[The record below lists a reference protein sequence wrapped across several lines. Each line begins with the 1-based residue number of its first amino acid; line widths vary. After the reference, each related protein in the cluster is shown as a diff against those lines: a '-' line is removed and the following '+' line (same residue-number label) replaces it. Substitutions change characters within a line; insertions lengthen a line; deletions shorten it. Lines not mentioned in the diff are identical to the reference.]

1 MVQESQFLS
10 VATILAETTKEVF
23 EKLVKTPLT
32 FGPPG
37 FKEGKEIKGDVASIL
52 GLTGVRKIS
61 NEGGQDDSADYKAIF
76 VLTWPLEAY
85 IKASNLMLK
94 EKYTKYQYEISDVG
108 GEICNVIVGN
118 AKPRLEQE
126 GFTANLSI
134 PSVIHGSKHR
144 VHYPLGSTIVAVPLN
159 SSYGDMTLEF
169 GYAEGKKKKA
179 S

>member
-23 EKLVKTPLT
+23 EKLVKTTLS
-32 FGPPG
+32 FGKPS
-37 FKEGKEIKGDVASIL
+37 FKEGKEIKGDVASII
-52 GLTGVRKIS
+52 GTTGTRKAS
-61 NEGGQDDSADYKAIF
+61 SEEEEDELVDYKAIF

-94 EKYTKYQYEISDVG
+94 EKYTAYQYEISDVG
-108 GEICNVIVGN
+108 GEICNVILGN
-118 AKPRLEQE
+118 AKLKLEKE

-169 GYAEGKKKKA
+169 GYAEAKKK
-179 S
+179 SPS

>member
-32 FGPPG
+32 YGSPG

-52 GLTGVRKIS
+52 GLTGVRQIS
-61 NEGGQDDSADYKAIF
+61 DESGGGSADYKAIF

-118 AKPRLEQE
+118 AKPKLEKE

-159 SSYGDMTLEF
+159 STYGDMTLEF
-169 GYAEGKKKKA
+169 GYAEGKKKPA

>member
-23 EKLVKTPLT
+23 EKLVKTTLT
-32 FGPPG
+32 FGPPS

-52 GLTGVRKIS
+52 GITGTRKVS
-61 NEGGQDDSADYKAIF
+61 NEEDEGFVDYKAIF

-118 AKPRLEQE
+118 AKKRLEKE

-169 GYAEGKKKKA
+169 GYAEGKKVGP
-179 S
+179 

>member
-1 MVQESQFLS
+1 MVQERQFLS

-32 FGPPG
+32 FGEPG

-52 GLTGVRKIS
+52 GLTGVRQIS
-61 NEGGQDDSADYKAIF
+61 KESGGGSADYKAIF

-85 IKASNLMLK
+85 IEASNLMLK

-118 AKPRLEQE
+118 AKPKLERE

-169 GYAEGKKKKA
+169 GYAEAKSKT
-179 S
+179 SP